1 MIRQNKNYIT
11 SFFENKKKW
20 NEVQEGLCLNQTIK
34 SFSNDRVDQRKKCKK
49 TKISWAV
56 INDALRFTP
65 VGASL
70 RQIFGLA

>member
-1 MIRQNKNYIT
+1 MFGPNDKIV
-11 SFFENKKKW
+11 FELIASVNGKEKKKK
-20 NEVQEGLCLNQTIK
+20 N
-34 SFSNDRVDQRKKCKK
+34 

>member
-1 MIRQNKNYIT
+1 MFGPNDKIV
-11 SFFENKKKW
+11 FELIASVNGKEKKK
-20 NEVQEGLCLNQTIK
+20 N
-34 SFSNDRVDQRKKCKK
+34 

>member
-1 MIRQNKNYIT
+1 
-11 SFFENKKKW
+11 
-20 NEVQEGLCLNQTIK
+20 LDQTIK
-34 SFSNDRVDQRKKCKK
+34 PFSNDHVGQRKKKN